1 MWQRRVRTDGSK
13 ADVSRLA
20 NAEYSLEITYS
31 QSDLPPQEMFLTV
44 SKMSVPNQHHPPQ
57 HLHLQNL
64 LLDRKNQLHP
74 DKNP

>member
-31 QSDLPPQEMFLTV
+31 QSGQSV
-44 SKMSVPNQHHPPQ
+44 SQSGQSVSQSERDIMIPS
-57 HLHLQNL
+57 LF
-64 LLDRKNQLHP
+64 KG
-74 DKNP
+74 

>member
-1 MWQRRVRTDGSK
+1 MWQRRVRTVGSK

-20 NAEYSLEITYS
+20 KREYSLEIMYS
-31 QSDLPPQEMFLTV
+31 QSDLPLQEMFLTV

-57 HLHLQNL
+57 LHLQNL